1 MNFNFCPFFVL
12 WAMLAAGVLALFI
25 WRKIV
30 ASNEDDT
37 LHVLHGALAPQTA
50 VAQKLDVIDKWGK
63 ILTVITV
70 VSGLLIAAAYVYGQ
84 FVGQILPGSL
94 AA

>member
-1 MNFNFCPFFVL
+1 MNFNFIPLFVV
-12 WAMLAAGVLALFI
+12 WAVLAIGVLAMFI
-25 WRKIV
+25 WRRAV
-30 ASNEDDT
+30 ASNEDDS

-70 VSGLLIAAAYVYGQ
+70 VLGLAIATAYVYGQ
-84 FVGQILPGSL
+84 FVGRASIGG
-94 AA
+94 